1 MGTLFSCC
9 QKSYNKKKKKAV
21 TREDKRIIYSF
32 SKDGLKKD
40 TELVGQ
46 DSIDIIEKELGE
58 GLKYFA
64 VYDGHGSKGKMASNL
79 VKEEIRKLLIKDK
92 EELVKFADRK
102 SAEAFFKSIYNTVQK
117 KFQKNI
123 DLYELSGSCSIS
135 VLINENNCYV
145 INLGDSRAV
154 MGAKQGIQKIAYQ
167 LSIDHKPSREDEKK
181 RIDLHGGL
189 VSMTKNGNSNIQRI
203 YSLNEDGPGLAV
215 SRTVGDI
222 IGHSVG
228 VSYEPE
234 VALKEI
240 ESQDKFIV
248 IASDGVWD
256 VMNSSE
262 VIGFVFEKENSAKEK
277 IAEELVN
284 ECRTRWE
291 KINDYKRRVAELRLK
306 DNKKQTFNETNLS
319 IDDISCVICFFG
331 N

>member
-1 MGTLFSCC
+1 MGTIFSCC
-9 QKSYNKKKKKAV
+9 EKNYNKKKKKVA

-32 SKDGLKKD
+32 SREGLKKD
-40 TELVGQ
+40 IDLIGQ
-46 DSIDIIEKELGE
+46 DSVDIIDKELGE
-58 GLKYFA
+58 GTKYFA
-64 VYDGHGSKGKMASNL
+64 VYDGHGTKGKMASNL
-79 VKEEIRKLLIKDK
+79 VKEELRKLLIKEKD
-92 EELVKFADRK
+92 ELIKFADRK
-102 SAEAFFKSIYNTVQK
+102 SAEAFFKSIFNSVQK

-123 DLYELSGSCSIS
+123 DLYELSGSCVISI
-135 VLINENNCYV
+135 LIHENNCYV

-154 MGAKQGIQKIAYQ
+154 MGAKQGLQRIAYQ
-167 LSIDHKPSREDEKK
+167 LSVDHKPCREDEKK
-181 RIDLHGGL
+181 RIDLHGGI
-189 VSMTKNGNSNIQRI
+189 VSITKNGNSNIPRI

-215 SRTVGDI
+215 SRTLGDI
-222 IGHSVG
+222 VGHSVG

-240 ESQDKFIV
+240 ENQDKFIV

-262 VIGFVFEKENSAKEK
+262 VVGFIFEKENSAKEK

-291 KINDYKRRVAELRLK
+291 KINDYKRRVSELRLK
-306 DNKKQTFNETNLS
+306 DNKKHSNIDSNLS
-319 IDDISCVICFFG
+319 IDDISCIICFFG